1 MELMFLHWLN
11 LMNIRLGFYMEREI
25 GRETSTTRFL
35 TKVKG
40 KWQIELYKYIYA
52 SILKPILYN
61 MILPVFASMHFEI
74 NAVPKTRIHVPSGNN
89 LLFYILFSV

>member
-52 SILKPILYN
+52 SILKPSLYN
-61 MILPVFASMHFEI
+61 YDSASVCL
-74 NAVPKTRIHVPSGNN
+74 NA
-89 LLFYILFSV
+89 L